1 MVPAICLKPC
11 NKYEAL
17 LPTIVRSLYF
27 AEPGMETGTFQANA
41 KEPRQCEVVGL
52 LEHGV
57 VVPCECNVDIEEQ
70 SLVESES
77 DLETSSEGLERF

>member
-1 MVPAICLKPC
+1 MKP
-11 NKYEAL
+11 L
-17 LPTIVRSLYF
+17 LPTIIRSLYF
-27 AEPGMETGTFQANA
+27 AEPGRETGTFQANA
-41 KEPRQCEVVGL
+41 NEPRQCDDVGP

-77 DLETSSEGLERF
+77 DLETSS